1 VLGAM
6 YDYVIVGA
14 GSAGCVLS
22 YRLSADPR
30 NRVLVL
36 EAGGHDRTPY
46 IQIPAGVQRLKKRYD
61 WRYEAEPDPS
71 RHGIVDKW
79 AAGKVVGGGSSINAM
94 LWVRGSRSDYDA
106 WADTGCEGWDYE
118 TVAPYFV
125 RAETYEGPRSPYRGV
140 NGPQHVTPIRL
151 DHELTDAFIASA
163 ARSGHEFNHDY
174 NGITQLGVGRGQLSQ
189 RRGWRHSTARAYLAR
204 ASRRPNVTVKTGVAV
219 QRVLFDDGHAVGVEY
234 HDGTQ
239 EHRVKIAKEV
249 ILSAGALA
257 SPKLLMLSG
266 IGPGETLA
274 ANGIPTIV
282 DSPGVG
288 TNLQE
293 HAYARMAY
301 GVSVRTI
308 NQEVNALGIVRHG
321 LNFLVRGRGPVASAF
336 GHGLLFGQVDPS
348 DSKRSDYEIIFAP
361 FAMGDAASDK
371 SSGDAAG
378 APGGTVRHDVHE
390 LELLKTSSVL
400 CLPSILHPRTRGSV
414 TLRSRHWQDPP
425 VIAHSLLGDPEDVR
439 VLTQACRTVRKIFAT
454 EPLRSFVVSEEMPGD
469 KVQTDEEWNATL
481 PRIAFRGEHP
491 VGTCGMGPT
500 PEAVVDPRLRVNGVG
515 RLRVVDASIMPT
527 IVSGNTN
534 AATIMIAERAADLI
548 LGESRARPVTGTERR
563 GRDQGRVP

>member
-1 VLGAM
+1 LEDEELGVM

-46 IQIPAGVQRLKKRYD
+46 IQIPAGVQRLNKRYD
-61 WRYEAEPDPS
+61 WRYEAEPDSS

-94 LWVRGSRSDYDA
+94 LWVRGSRSDYDE
-106 WADTGCEGWDYE
+106 WADSGCEGWDYD

-151 DHELTDAFIASA
+151 DHGLTDAFIASA
-163 ARSGHEFNHDY
+163 AGSGHDFNHDY
-174 NGITQLGVGRGQLSQ
+174 NGLDQLGVARGQLSQ

-204 ASRRPNVTVKTGVAV
+204 ASRRSNVTVKTGVAV

-234 HDGTQ
+234 HDGSQ
-239 EHRVKIAKEV
+239 ERRVNVAKEV
-249 ILSAGALA
+249 IVSAGALS

-266 IGPGETLA
+266 IGPEETLA
-274 ANGIPTIV
+274 ANGIPTIA
-282 DSPGVG
+282 DSPSVG
-288 TNLQE
+288 SNLQE
-293 HAYARMAY
+293 HAYARMTY
-301 GVSVRTI
+301 GVTVRTI

-348 DSKRSDYEIIFAP
+348 DAKGDPRDPKRSDYEIIFAP
-361 FAMGDAASDK
+361 FAIGDAASGGGK

-378 APGGTVRHDVHE
+378 APGDSVRHDVHE
-390 LELLKTSSVL
+390 LELSTTSSVL

-414 TLRSRHWQDPP
+414 TLRSRQWQDPP
-425 VIAHSLLGDPEDVR
+425 VITHSLLGDPEDVR
-439 VLTQACRTVRKIFAT
+439 VLTEACRTVRKIFAT
-454 EPLRSFVVSEEMPGD
+454 EPLRSFVVTEEMPGD
-469 KVQTDEEWNATL
+469 EVQTDEDWRAAL

-491 VGTCGMGPT
+491 VGTCRMGPT
-500 PEAVVDPRLRVNGVG
+500 PEAVVDPALRVNGIEG
-515 RLRVVDASIMPT
+515 LRVVDASIMPT

-548 LGESRARPVTGTERR
+548 LGLSTPHR
-563 GRDQGRVP
+563 